1 MTIAEQIQEYVA
13 SGGDPVAL
21 QNISYYE
28 ARADKLYWCR
38 LCGAPEVA
46 QYRPETAQRMRA
58 EGLCFTCDLWEQRVQ
73 GDTSKWILV
82 GHTLYTDCGRSNEP
96 SYLLGHAGREF
107 RIRNLAT
114 DEILS
119 TNNLWCGGTL
129 PKRYHERFPDTHCFV
144 L

>member
-1 MTIAEQIQEYVA
+1 MTIAEQVQEYVA

-28 ARADKLYWCR
+28 ARADRLYWCR

-46 QYRPETAQRMRA
+46 QYSPKTAQRMRA

-73 GDTSKWILV
+73 GDTGKWILV
-82 GHTLYTDCGRSNEP
+82 
-96 SYLLGHAGREF
+96 GHAGREF
-107 RIRNLAT
+107 RIRNPAT

-119 TNNLWCGGTL
+119 TNNLWCGGT
-129 PKRYHERFPDTHCFV
+129 
-144 L
+144 